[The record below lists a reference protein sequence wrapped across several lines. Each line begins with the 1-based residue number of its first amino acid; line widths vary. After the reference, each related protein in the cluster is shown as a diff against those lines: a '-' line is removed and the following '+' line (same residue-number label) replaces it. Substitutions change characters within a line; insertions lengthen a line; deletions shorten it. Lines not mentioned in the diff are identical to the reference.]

1 MATLWEKGF
10 MTDKAVEKFTSGNDR
25 QLDLKLAKY
34 DATGSKAHISMLA
47 QVGLLPKEEEE
58 ILQQG
63 LDDILAEINNGKFT
77 LQDSV
82 EDIHSQIEL
91 LLTQKYGD
99 IGRKI
104 HSGRSRNDQVLL
116 DIKLFLK
123 DECSQIKRQM
133 LKLFNLLTR
142 LGEKNKDILM
152 PGYTH
157 YQIAMPSSFGL
168 WFGAYA
174 EALAEDMLM
183 LKAAYKIADM
193 NPLGSSAGYGNSLP
207 LDREKTTRDLGF
219 STLAVNPIAAQM
231 GRGRCEK
238 AFAAALGQIAS
249 TLNKLAQDC
258 CLYMCQNF
266 GFISFPDNLTTGSSI
281 MPQKKNPDVW
291 EMIRGNCNLINST
304 YSQICLLTANLP
316 HGYHRDFQL
325 LKDVVFPASEKMHE
339 CLDMAYL
346 MLKNIKL
353 NKDILSD
360 PKYETIFCVEKVN
373 SLVLEG
379 VPFRQA
385 YKKVASDI
393 RQNGFD
399 FPKEKM
405 SVKGLRHTHTGSL
418 GNLSFDLI
426 KKKMRLST
434 F

>member
-47 QVGLLPKEEEE
+47 QVGLLPKEEEQ

-152 PGYTH
+152 PGRHLSACGSELT
-157 YQIAMPSSFGL
+157 
-168 WFGAYA
+168 
-174 EALAEDMLM
+174 
-183 LKAAYKIADM
+183 LK
-193 NPLGSSAGYGNSLP
+193 PWQ
-207 LDREKTTRDLGF
+207 KT
-219 STLAVNPIAAQM
+219 
-231 GRGRCEK
+231 C
-238 AFAAALGQIAS
+238 
-249 TLNKLAQDC
+249 
-258 CLYMCQNF
+258 
-266 GFISFPDNLTTGSSI
+266 
-281 MPQKKNPDVW
+281 
-291 EMIRGNCNLINST
+291 
-304 YSQICLLTANLP
+304 
-316 HGYHRDFQL
+316 
-325 LKDVVFPASEKMHE
+325 
-339 CLDMAYL
+339 
-346 MLKNIKL
+346 
-353 NKDILSD
+353 
-360 PKYETIFCVEKVN
+360 
-373 SLVLEG
+373 
-379 VPFRQA
+379 
-385 YKKVASDI
+385 
-393 RQNGFD
+393 
-399 FPKEKM
+399 
-405 SVKGLRHTHTGSL
+405 
-418 GNLSFDLI
+418 
-426 KKKMRLST
+426 
-434 F
+434 

>member
-47 QVGLLPKEEEE
+47 QVGLLPKEEEQ

-304 YSQICLLTANLP
+304 YSQIC
-316 HGYHRDFQL
+316 
-325 LKDVVFPASEKMHE
+325 HE

-393 RQNGFD
+393 RQNGFE

-405 SVKGLRHTHTGSL
+405 SVNGLRHTHTGSL